1 MVKETEKLTK
11 KPTIH
16 IYPNQPGSHT
26 VE

>member
-16 IYPNQPGSHT
+16 IYPNQPGNHT